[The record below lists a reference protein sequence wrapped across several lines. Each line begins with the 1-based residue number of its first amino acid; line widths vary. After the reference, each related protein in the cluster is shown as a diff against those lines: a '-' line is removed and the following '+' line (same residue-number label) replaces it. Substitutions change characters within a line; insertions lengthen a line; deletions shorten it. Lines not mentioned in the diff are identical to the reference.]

1 MYDLHCHLLPGI
13 DDGPQTLEQ
22 ALELAQCAVDNG
34 ITHAVV
40 TPHIHH
46 GRYENTGPSIK
57 QHFVNYQQ
65 AVKDAG
71 ISLKLGFAGE
81 VRLGFEVIQMA
92 QEGLLPFYG
101 HYQGH
106 NILLLEMPHSHVP
119 PGSDK
124 LVEWLLK
131 HNIKPMIAHP
141 ERNKD
146 VMRNSK
152 KLEPF
157 LQLGCLLQITAD
169 SVAGSFGEQAEYI
182 AHQLVAEGHATILA
196 SDGHNLKHR
205 PPRLKPG
212 LHAATKLIGEQ
223 EATALVLD
231 TPKAISLGQFCDA

>member
-1 MYDLHCHLLPGI
+1 
-13 DDGPQTLEQ
+13 
-22 ALELAQCAVDNG
+22 
-34 ITHAVV
+34 
-40 TPHIHH
+40 
-46 GRYENTGPSIK
+46 
-57 QHFVNYQQ
+57 
-65 AVKDAG
+65 
-71 ISLKLGFAGE
+71 
-81 VRLGFEVIQMA
+81 
-92 QEGLLPFYG
+92 
-101 HYQGH
+101 
-106 NILLLEMPHSHVP
+106 
-119 PGSDK
+119 
-124 LVEWLLK
+124 
-131 HNIKPMIAHP
+131 MIAHP

-231 TPKAISLGQFCDA
+231 TPKAISLGQFSHACSLNSGFGKDLSNHILLRNSSIAAITFIYFSI